1 MNAPRGIYI
10 GMKTRKTRKA
20 GDAEGLPDSAE
31 ASSESVAELLEE
43 GQSFEASILNA
54 IENAPPAEDGPIK
67 IREVPEDDV
76 PAEYLEDEEPR
87 GR

>member
-1 MNAPRGIYI
+1 LNAPRGIHI
-10 GMKTRKTRKA
+10 GMKTRKTREA

-67 IREVPEDDV
+67 TREVSGDDV